1 MTTSLKLVDWLIVF
15 VTFAFMVWSVTF
27 SKKFMRSVSDY
38 LAAGRSAGRYLIS
51 VAMGMAMLGAIS
63 IVGEFQVFFKSG
75 FCMKWWELTMS
86 LAILLVTVSGWI
98 VYRFRQTRA
107 LTLAQF
113 FEMRYSRSF
122 RVFAG
127 ILAFISG
134 IINFGI
140 FPSVGS
146 RFFIYYTG
154 LPLSIPIFGMEVSTY
169 ILMMMFLLSIA
180 LFFVYAGG
188 QVAVI
193 IADFIQ
199 GVFTNV
205 FFVVII
211 AYFFFTIDWN
221 QIIEALTMA
230 QTSPNASLVNPFK
243 TSQVDDFNFWYFL
256 IGLIGFVYNFMS
268 WQGTQAYNASAKSAH
283 EAKMAQ
289 VLGNWRNYPRNIF
302 LVFIPVVAITVMYH
316 PSFASIAAKVNAI
329 LNTAPST
336 EIQDQLRVPL
346 VLRFMLPV
354 GLIGAFAAVMLSAFI
369 STHDT
374 YLHSWG
380 SIFIQDIIMPFRS
393 KPFTP
398 KQHLRILRLS
408 IFGVAIFI
416 FLFSLFFKQS
426 QNIYL
431 FFAVTGAIF
440 VGGAGTTIIGGLYWS
455 KGSTNAAWGA
465 LISGSTISIAGTIL
479 TSIYEDFPING
490 QWFWLISMVTAS
502 LMYVLISLIDNK
514 NPFNMDKLLHR
525 GKYEI
530 KGEMKIIDKIPTR
543 GWRMLG
549 MGKEFTRTDKFI
561 YIISYTWIFIWTL
574 IFMIGTIYHFS
585 SGTNDNQWY
594 GYWKYYVF
602 IFTSVSAIV
611 VIWFTIGGVIDMK
624 AMFKKL
630 SAAERDD
637 TDDGYIRRDQK
648 SED

>member
-1 MTTSLKLVDWLIVF
+1 MTTSLSLVDWLIVL
-15 VTFAFMVWSVTF
+15 VMFAFMVWGVIF
-27 SKKFMRSVSDY
+27 SKRFMRSVSDF
-38 LAAGRSAGRYLIS
+38 LAAGRSAGRYIIS

-63 IVGEFQVFFKSG
+63 IVGEFQVFYKSG
-75 FCMKWWELTMS
+75 FCMKWWELTMA
-86 LAILLVTVSGWI
+86 LAILVVTVSGWI

-107 LTLAQF
+107 LTMAQF

-134 IINFGI
+134 LINFGI
-140 FPSVGS
+140 FPAVGA

-154 LPLSIPIFGMEVSTY
+154 LPLSIPVFGIDVSTY
-169 ILMMMFLLSIA
+169 VLMMIFLLTIA
-180 LFFVYAGG
+180 LLFVYAGG

-199 GVFTNV
+199 GTFTNIV
-205 FFVVII
+205 FVLLI

-221 QIIEALTMA
+221 NIMEALNLA
-230 QTSPNASLVNPFK
+230 QTSPDASLINPFK
-243 TSQVDDFNFWYFL
+243 TSQVEDFNFWYFL

-302 LVFIPVVAITVMYH
+302 LVFIPVIAITVMYH
-316 PSFASIAAKVNAI
+316 PSFAHIAEKVNAI
-329 LNTAPST
+329 LFNAPST
-336 EIQDQLRVPL
+336 EIQDQIRVPL
-346 VLRFMLPV
+346 VLRYTLPV
-354 GLIGAFAAVMLSAFI
+354 GLIGAFAAVMLAAFI

-380 SIFIQDIIMPFRS
+380 SIFIQDVIMPFRK

-408 IFGVAIFI
+408 ILGVAIFI
-416 FLFSLFFKQS
+416 FFFSLLFKQS

-440 VGGAGTTIIGGLYWS
+440 VGGAGATIIGGLYWS
-455 KGSTNAAWGA
+455 KGTTNAAWGA
-465 LISGSTISIAGTIL
+465 LIAGSSISIVGTIL
-479 TSIYEDFPING
+479 TSIYENFPVNG
-490 QWFWLISMVTAS
+490 QWFWLISMVAAS
-502 LMYVLISLIDNK
+502 AMYVIISLIENK
-514 NPFNMDKLLHR
+514 KPFNMDRLLHR

-530 KGEMKIIDKIPTR
+530 KGEMKIIDAVPSR
-543 GWRMLG
+543 GWRVLG
-549 MGKEFTRTDKFI
+549 MGKEFTKSDKFI
-561 YIISYTWIFIWTL
+561 YIISYAWIFGWTL
-574 IFMIGTIYHFS
+574 IFIIGTIYNFS
-585 SGTNDNQWY
+585 HGLQDSNWFVF
-594 GYWKYYVF
+594 WKYYIF
-602 IFTSVSAIV
+602 IYAAVSALV

-624 AMFKKL
+624 AMFKHL
-630 SAAERDD
+630 GTAERDE
-637 TDDGYIRRDQK
+637 TDDGYIRRDQVI
-648 SED
+648 DD